1 MGVVL
6 QLHHPRV
13 FLVGCPRIF
22 WFDPIII
29 ATFRSGPPLGVSDVL
44 RSWPEEIG
52 ATGLEILVLM
62 LLGTTPQERAVS
74 TVNKAIVRMGGAEKL
89 PAIKRL

>member
-1 MGVVL
+1 L
-6 QLHHPRV
+6 A
-13 FLVGCPRIF
+13 
-22 WFDPIII
+22 W
-29 ATFRSGPPLGVSDVL
+29 
-44 RSWPEEIG
+44 EIG
-52 ATGLEILVLM
+52 ATGLEILVLV

>member
-1 MGVVL
+1 L
-6 QLHHPRV
+6 CSSFTIR
-13 FLVGCPRIF
+13 GCFGWAVPRIF
-22 WFDPIII
+22 SFDPIII
-29 ATFRSGPPLGVSDVL
+29 ATFRSGPPLGVSGVI

-74 TVNKAIVRMGGAEKL
+74 VNKAIVRMGGAEKL